1 IIIQSYY
8 DSMSVVPS
16 LAPGAQTTAGI
27 ASMFELARLLE
38 QPEFRPARSVLF
50 LATGAHFQGLGGMR
64 AFMEGLSQ
72 DNVETMRELR
82 RDLNQDV
89 IEFQQ
94 LGRKM
99 ALSIDRGYLVEFP
112 PAFFHRVESIAT
124 DLDSVVRSLTDL
136 ATAQLQVDRLAEE
149 QRADKEEQRKRKVA
163 DLSKNRDAQNF
174 TEEERALLDVHLA
187 RAEFLGL
194 QTGQFLRDV
203 TRRIDDVKIEGLQ
216 GSRDTVQQIL
226 SDVAIP
232 IAKLDVWAMEQVRAI
247 ADRGQIG
254 RGYSRE
260 IPDSLLPFYDRENP
274 PADALGRMAPITIP
288 GFGELDP
295 QAALRQLAQDDV
307 LDDWEIQ
314 KGRIATMYVPD
325 KVLGRHLTAM
335 QLGRI
340 RRATEILD
348 GGVASE
354 NYGETENALLTR
366 ALAAARSYSG
376 AGDVSTIQGAVQM
389 VRFGTLQPT
398 LARYLTED
406 ELRAAETNHAEL
418 EDGGEYAAEELA
430 HYLNIAERRL
440 EQEGPRLESL
450 LAAAQ
455 SGVLNRDFR
464 AEEILALANHLGQVD
479 YDRLLDAREQLF
491 AQYEHETYLTTAERR
506 ARNDVLEL
514 LQLHDLVPS
523 IERTFTEGEKRLLRT
538 NLMTM
543 RNSRVRNVHKRIE
556 RLSRIDAAAY
566 QERVAGVIQSIQLQQ
581 ELGRYYQSLVVSLDL
596 STQSD
601 GFGVFYKGSF
611 YDDNREFELRR
622 EYAPIGNKLMEYA
635 TNANLKRNLEAL
647 RRFPDDHVRQAILS
661 SQWGVADRVN
671 TVEQLE
677 GKTLETLVFDYYDTL
692 VTLGGVSRLMKLQF
706 EDMRQKGEPS
716 KTMLKDIDYIRKEVS
731 RFVRND
737 IREARRQRKSTK
749 RLFARVE
756 KMLAL
761 KSRPIEGLSDDEVN
775 DLRSLMAMAGI
786 ESETNFVNAISASG
800 GKTWQTYIPG
810 KMAFDAEVA
819 TLSGRTGMTFA
830 TIDDG
835 RVYTDTPLDTY
846 DRLNFE
852 NLEAQVQTLASLTV
866 QMLRDPKMPTS
877 ARVGNFYTAL
887 SGRVVEYDARESAVP
902 QTPVQN
908 AIIAIRRKNKTMMG
922 VRGDLYVLG
931 DQKGRYTLSGLAMEG
946 RATIRPK
953 GTQEVEAFVLD
964 PDSGD
969 IVYAP
974 DLGEFGAKIY
984 PNLIPINRRR
994 VGANIVAFPCVSTTI
1009 YDLVDQRYMRT
1020 LTSLQVYDSD
1030 RDAAPQRYGISRP
1043 WIQPLVSAAEPIALV
1058 YSEPESRIK
1067 ISMASG
1073 LLGKLLLLIKA
1084 TGTNVD
1090 NPTLYTGEGFV
1101 VRENGSIRVTPY
1113 VVVQDMWNLDEARI
1127 GLYRRYGI
1135 NNKRLE
1141 ELHAEAS
1148 RLLKLAERDLSA
1160 NQYTAALKKA
1170 RAAWGNES
1178 IAYPDVK
1185 ATGNDVVRGVMFYLF
1200 LLLPF
1205 SMFGERLLFAATNIN
1220 KRIAYTFGIF
1230 LLIFFFLS
1238 RVHPAFEIAE
1248 TPFIILI
1255 AFIVLALTV
1264 VVITIIIRKFNE
1276 QLEKMRR
1283 EKSKIYKAD
1292 VGRLSASAAA
1302 FSLGISNMRKRKGRT
1317 LLTCATLVTL
1327 TFTVISFTSVR
1338 TEIRAHST
1346 RIPGV
1351 TPNYQGV
1358 LIRDQYWRAL
1368 EEPVVDGSRT
1378 NFLKSTMTALVDGAR
1393 TEIEVSNYVA
1403 PRAWYEAASIG
1414 NQSAVVIDSLVEED
1428 TDYTVAMLV
1437 GMSPEEKNVTR
1448 IHSKLAYGRWFEED
1462 ERDAYVCV
1470 LPKGVSDSLGITEE
1484 QVVNGDAKVR
1494 VLGADFLVVGVLG
1507 IDFKELTDLDGEEL
1521 TPVDYTLLQQQ
1532 QTRGSQDSTLEGELQ
1547 KYQHLPPDQIAI
1559 MPYQMVIDS
1568 GGNVKSVAVN
1578 MEDLQRELPPGV
1590 TVGDKIDAIMS
1601 PVMKRSGL
1609 DFFVGKGRSVFLYSS
1624 IGGTSTEQMSNLAVP
1639 VLIAALIV
1647 LNTMLGAV
1655 YERVR
1660 EIGIYSA
1667 VGLAPVHIAF
1677 LFMAEA
1683 CVYAVLGAVL
1693 GYLLGQV
1700 TAWTL
1705 VQTGWLA
1712 GLTLNYS
1719 ARSTVYAT
1727 MIVMFVVLASTMYP
1741 AIKAGRMAV
1750 PDIERKW
1757 RLPEPDGDEWHF
1769 DLPFTV
1775 LGEEALGLNIFMR
1788 DYFEAHADE
1797 SASDFY
1803 ADDVTFKREA
1813 PEDSDEEQ
1821 YACEM
1826 MVWLAPYDLGVSQR
1840 VSLRTSPVGGEEEE
1854 LFRIHLVVFR
1864 ESGEIASWKRVN
1876 RRYLNLIRKQLLIWR
1891 TFNVELRGE
1900 FHARGRDET
1909 ERLAGVTPEFASD

>member
-1 IIIQSYY
+1 
-8 DSMSVVPS
+8 M
-16 LAPGAQTTAGI
+16 
-27 ASMFELARLLE
+27 
-38 QPEFRPARSVLF
+38 
-50 LATGAHFQGLGGMR
+50 
-64 AFMEGLSQ
+64 
-72 DNVETMRELR
+72 
-82 RDLNQDV
+82 
-89 IEFQQ
+89 
-94 LGRKM
+94 
-99 ALSIDRGYLVEFP
+99 
-112 PAFFHRVESIAT
+112 
-124 DLDSVVRSLTDL
+124 
-136 ATAQLQVDRLAEE
+136 
-149 QRADKEEQRKRKVA
+149 
-163 DLSKNRDAQNF
+163 
-174 TEEERALLDVHLA
+174 
-187 RAEFLGL
+187 
-194 QTGQFLRDV
+194 
-203 TRRIDDVKIEGLQ
+203 
-216 GSRDTVQQIL
+216 
-226 SDVAIP
+226 
-232 IAKLDVWAMEQVRAI
+232 
-247 ADRGQIG
+247 
-254 RGYSRE
+254 
-260 IPDSLLPFYDRENP
+260 
-274 PADALGRMAPITIP
+274 
-288 GFGELDP
+288 
-295 QAALRQLAQDDV
+295 
-307 LDDWEIQ
+307 
-314 KGRIATMYVPD
+314 
-325 KVLGRHLTAM
+325 
-335 QLGRI
+335 
-340 RRATEILD
+340 
-348 GGVASE
+348 
-354 NYGETENALLTR
+354 
-366 ALAAARSYSG
+366 
-376 AGDVSTIQGAVQM
+376 
-389 VRFGTLQPT
+389 
-398 LARYLTED
+398 
-406 ELRAAETNHAEL
+406 
-418 EDGGEYAAEELA
+418 
-430 HYLNIAERRL
+430 
-440 EQEGPRLESL
+440 
-450 LAAAQ
+450 
-455 SGVLNRDFR
+455 
-464 AEEILALANHLGQVD
+464 
-479 YDRLLDAREQLF
+479 
-491 AQYEHETYLTTAERR
+491 
-506 ARNDVLEL
+506 
-514 LQLHDLVPS
+514 
-523 IERTFTEGEKRLLRT
+523 
-538 NLMTM
+538 
-543 RNSRVRNVHKRIE
+543 
-556 RLSRIDAAAY
+556 
-566 QERVAGVIQSIQLQQ
+566 
-581 ELGRYYQSLVVSLDL
+581 DL
-596 STQSD
+596 STQSA
-601 GFGVFYKGSF
+601 GFGVFYKGAF

-635 TNANLKRNLEAL
+635 TNANLKQNLEAL

-737 IREARRQRKSTK
+737 VREARRRRKSTK

-761 KSRPIEGLSDDEVN
+761 KSRAIEGLSDDEIN

-810 KMAFDAEVA
+810 KMAFDSEVA
-819 TLSGRTGMTFA
+819 TLSGKTGMTFA
-830 TIDDG
+830 TINDG

-852 NLEAQVQTLASLTV
+852 NLGEQVQTLSSIMV

-908 AIIAIRRKNKTMMG
+908 AIVAVRRKNKTMMG

-931 DQKGRYTLSGLAMEG
+931 DQKGRYTLAGLAMEG
-946 RATIRPK
+946 RATTRPK
-953 GTQEVEAFVLD
+953 GKQEVEAFVLD

-984 PNLIPINRRR
+984 PNLIAMNRRR

-1043 WIQPLVSAAEPIALV
+1043 WIQPMVSAAEPIALV
-1058 YSEPESRIK
+1058 YSEPDSRIK

-1084 TGTNVD
+1084 TGSNVD

-1113 VVVQDMWNLDEARI
+1113 VVVQDMWHLDEARI
-1127 GLYRRYGI
+1127 GLYERYGI
-1135 NNKRLE
+1135 SNKRLE
-1141 ELHAEAS
+1141 ELHGEAA

-1160 NQYTAALKKA
+1160 NEYTAALKKA

-1220 KRIAYTFGIF
+1220 KRILYTFGIF
-1230 LLIFFFLS
+1230 LLVFFFLS

-1276 QLEKMRR
+1276 QLVKMRR

-1292 VGRLSASAAA
+1292 VGRLSASSAA

-1317 LLTCATLVTL
+1317 LLTCATLVVL

-1351 TPNYQGV
+1351 TPTYQGV

-1368 EEPVVDGSRT
+1368 EEPIVDGTRT
-1378 NFLKSTMTALVDGAR
+1378 NFLKSVFDADVDGTTREVA
-1393 TEIEVSNYVA
+1393 VSNFVA

-1414 NQSAVVIDSLVEED
+1414 NQSAVVIDSLVEDD
-1428 TDYTVAMLV
+1428 TSYTVNMLV
-1437 GMSPEEKNVTR
+1437 GMAPEEKNVTR
-1448 IHSKLAYGRWFEED
+1448 IHSKLAYGRWFTED
-1462 ERDAYVCV
+1462 ERDAKVCV
-1470 LPKGVSDSLGITEE
+1470 LPKGVSDSLGITEA
-1484 QVVNGDAKVR
+1484 QVINGDAMIR

-1532 QTRGSQDSTLEGELQ
+1532 QQRGSQDSTLEGELQ
-1547 KYQHLPPDQIAI
+1547 KYQHLPPDAIAI
-1559 MPYQMVIDS
+1559 LPYQIVMDS

-1578 MEDLQRELPPGV
+1578 MEDLARELPPGV
-1590 TVGDKIDAIMS
+1590 TVEDKIDAIMG
-1601 PVMKRSGL
+1601 PIMRRSGL

-1639 VLIAALIV
+1639 IIIAALIV

-1693 GYLLGQV
+1693 GYL
-1700 TAWTL
+1700 
-1705 VQTGWLA
+1705 
-1712 GLTLNYS
+1712 
-1719 ARSTVYAT
+1719 
-1727 MIVMFVVLASTMYP
+1727 M
-1741 AIKAGRMAV
+1741 
-1750 PDIERKW
+1750 
-1757 RLPEPDGDEWHF
+1757 
-1769 DLPFTV
+1769 
-1775 LGEEALGLNIFMR
+1775 
-1788 DYFEAHADE
+1788 
-1797 SASDFY
+1797 
-1803 ADDVTFKREA
+1803 
-1813 PEDSDEEQ
+1813 
-1821 YACEM
+1821 
-1826 MVWLAPYDLGVSQR
+1826 
-1840 VSLRTSPVGGEEEE
+1840 
-1854 LFRIHLVVFR
+1854 
-1864 ESGEIASWKRVN
+1864 
-1876 RRYLNLIRKQLLIWR
+1876 
-1891 TFNVELRGE
+1891 
-1900 FHARGRDET
+1900 
-1909 ERLAGVTPEFASD
+1909 